1 MSLPVSARVSTDIV
15 SLPVNARV
23 GTDISSWEVC
33 MSQRQRLGLTTPEK
47 MPHSDPDCGLLQANT
62 CNTQKVEE
70 SPGVL
75 GKYAPSQLKGPTIPP
90 ASGSATAT

>member
-15 SLPVNARV
+15 SLPVSALV

-33 MSQRQRLGLTTPEK
+33 MSQRQRLRLTTPEK
-47 MPHSDPDCGLLQANT
+47 MPHSATDCGLLQAT
-62 CNTQKVEE
+62 ITQKVEE

-90 ASGSATAT
+90 ASGSATVT